1 MKQWISLI
9 AIVVLVGVFP
19 AVSNAAG
26 FATFTLLEENIAVE
40 AGKTFDLNV
49 NINASGENIDTAR
62 LVLTY
67 DPLVVR
73 AVSVVL
79 NGEFNRSA
87 PGNYID
93 NKSGKVYWGGFTL
106 GEPLST
112 NSSFAKVTFKSEQA
126 GKATVNV
133 SSESKLI
140 SDGEEKIDSEQ
151 LGKASVT
158 VSEASLP
165 ESGVSVLSVN
175 SSSHLND
182 IDWYS
187 DNTVEIDW
195 ITLEG
200 ESPVQEYFYS
210 FDESSN
216 TDPKKS
222 LGSNESTLTF
232 KDVKDGIHYFH
243 IKGVQKDGKV
253 TKTVHRKVNV
263 DVTAPNAFEVTLAD
277 KQILEGESVY
287 MAFST
292 IDDSSGVREY
302 QVSINDSPFET
313 QNTPLEIKDLKPGTY
328 FIRVAALD
336 RAGNARYFGKS
347 VRVYPEGTDLNRPV
361 GYDAKAEM
369 EAFVNRGESTDKVSP
384 KTSVYA
390 TIFLALLL
398 IVGII
403 FSNNLRKKRKSN

>member
-9 AIVVLVGVFP
+9 VIMALIGVLP
-19 AVSNAAG
+19 AVTKAAG

-40 AGKTFDLNV
+40 AGETFDLNV

-106 GEPLST
+106 GEPLSA

-126 GKATVNV
+126 GKATVSV

-140 SDGEEKIDSEQ
+140 SDGEERIDSERF
-151 LGKASVT
+151 GKASVT
-158 VSEASLP
+158 VSPASLP

-182 IDWYS
+182 TDWYS
-187 DNTVEIDW
+187 NNTVEIDW

-216 TDPKKS
+216 TDPKESLDASKS
-222 LGSNESTLTF
+222 KLSF
-232 KDVKDGIHYFH
+232 KDVKDGIYYFH
-243 IKGVQKDGKV
+243 IKGVQKDGKE

-263 DVTAPNAFEVTLAD
+263 DVSAPNAFEATIAD

-287 MAFST
+287 MAFAT
-292 IDDSSGVREY
+292 IDDVSGVREY
-302 QVSINDSPFET
+302 QVSLNDSPFEP

-328 FIRVAALD
+328 FIRVAAID
-336 RAGNARYFGKS
+336 RAGNVRYFGKS
-347 VRVYPEGTDLNRPV
+347 VRVYPEGTDLNRPE
-361 GYDAKAEM
+361 GYNAKAEM
-369 EAFVNRGESTDKVSP
+369 EAFINQGDSAVKVSSG
-384 KTSVYA
+384 TSVFVM
-390 TIFLALLL
+390 IFLALLL

-403 FSNNLRKKRKSN
+403 FLNNLRKNRKSN